1 MTPVYIHM
9 VNRWS
14 NAKEKNIS
22 VDSRI
27 IAIVRLNWSPYEEKQ
42 KNIQKMLKYKEGKYL
57 DFWFTKK

>member
-27 IAIVRLNWSPYEEKQ
+27 IAIVRLNWSPYEEEQ
-42 KNIQKMLKYKEGKYL
+42 KHIKKNAEIEKGKIFGFLVY
-57 DFWFTKK
+57 